1 VEQRYAPSMA
11 SLARRQPQ
19 QGVARES
26 GSRSRSNRSGRLLLR
41 MPSELHEELSRLAE
55 RDGVSLNQLIV
66 GTLSQSL
73 ADGNGES
80 PVARVVEE
88 PRRQPRYLGVALVVN
103 LVVVALAG
111 VAAVALLIAAWATG
125 F

>member
-1 VEQRYAPSMA
+1 VEQRYAPSMG

-19 QGVARES
+19 QGVAHDT

-73 ADGNGES
+73 ADGDS
-80 PVARVVEE
+80 PVARVVEEAE

-111 VAAVALLIAAWATG
+111 IAAVALLIAAWATG